1 MYLYSKLE
9 AFKKEIHIALIGCG
23 KFITMF
29 LAQLNNLNN
38 IKVNT
43 IVDLDISKAKDN
55 CIKSGLSKSII
66 NDIHFSNSINDI
78 LENKN
83 IDIVIEA
90 TGNAKVGIL
99 NAKQIILNKK
109 NIIMVNVEADVVA
122 GKYLSDLAFAKNV
135 VYSMAYGDQPA
146 LILEQIEWALLNGFE
161 VICAGK
167 GTKYHK
173 TFEDSTPE
181 TVWQHYGIKAKDA
194 LSSGMNPKMFN
205 SFLTGD
211 KSSIEMAAVANSS
224 HLKVPDTGLNY
235 PCININQIAKQLIPM
250 ESGGLL
256 EKNRQL
262 EVITSIDENKK
273 EIDNHLRWGVFLVFK
288 GKNNYVK
295 NCFSDYGMIVDDT
308 GEYTALWRPYHYIGL
323 ELAQSIYSIAL
334 NKQATGFT
342 KSYKA
347 DVAAIAKVNLYPG
360 DILDGEG
367 GYKVK
372 GKLVNS
378 LISHKKNILPL
389 GLSDNIKVIKPI
401 LKNSFIS
408 FNDIEN
414 NLNDEIIKAREYQF
428 QLLEK

>member
-1 MYLYSKLE
+1 MYLFSKLE
-9 AFKKEIHIALIGCG
+9 SFKKNINIAFIGCG
-23 KFITMF
+23 KFVTMF

-38 IKVNT
+38 IKVNI
-43 IVDLDISKAKDN
+43 IVDLDIPKAKDN
-55 CIKSGLSKSII
+55 CLKSGLSKSII
-66 NDIHFSNSINDI
+66 NDIHFSNSINEI
-78 LENKN
+78 LDDKS

-122 GKYLSDLAFAKNV
+122 GKYLSDLAFANDV

-194 LSSGMNPKMFN
+194 QSSGMNSKMFN

-295 NCFSDYGMIVDDT
+295 NCFNDYGMIVDDT
-308 GEYTALWRPYHYIGL
+308 GEYTALWRPFHYIGL

-347 DVAAIAKVNLYPG
+347 DVAAIAKKDLKIG
-360 DILDGEG
+360 EKLDGEG
-367 GYKVK
+367 GFCAR
-372 GKLVNS
+372 GKLIS
-378 LISHKKNILPL
+378 SHKSKEDRILPL
-389 GLSDNIKVIKPI
+389 GLTDSAIIKKNIKKDELIKLTDVELQLPKEVI
-401 LKNSFIS
+401 
-408 FNDIEN
+408 E
-414 NLNDEIIKAREYQF
+414 AREYQYN
-428 QLLEK
+428 LI

>member
-1 MYLYSKLE
+1 
-9 AFKKEIHIALIGCG
+9 
-23 KFITMF
+23 
-29 LAQLNNLNN
+29 
-38 IKVNT
+38 
-43 IVDLDISKAKDN
+43 
-55 CIKSGLSKSII
+55 
-66 NDIHFSNSINDI
+66 
-78 LENKN
+78 
-83 IDIVIEA
+83 
-90 TGNAKVGIL
+90 
-99 NAKQIILNKK
+99 
-109 NIIMVNVEADVVA
+109 MVNVEADVVA
-122 GKYLSDLAFAKNV
+122 GKYLSDLAFANDV
-135 VYSMAYGDQPA
+135 IYSMAYGDQPA

-173 TFEDSTPE
+173 NFEDSTPE

-235 PCININQIAKQLIPM
+235 PCINTNQIAKQLIPM

-334 NKQATGFT
+334 NKQATGYT

-347 DVAAIAKVNLYPG
+347 DVAAVAKVNLYPG

-408 FNDIEN
+408 FDDVEN
-414 NLNDEIIKAREYQF
+414 NLNNEIIKAREYQF